1 MPVLYHLTLQKP
13 TAITKIA
20 YGNFSGPK
28 VHEIVVSKGQVLE
41 LLRADKQGKLNL
53 IASKDVFGIIRCLQT
68 FRLTGSNKDYIVIGS
83 DSGRLV
89 ILQFNNE
96 KNDFVRVHCE
106 TYGKS
111 GLRRIIPG
119 EYIAV
124 DPKGRALMICAIER
138 QKFVYI
144 LNRDSKEQLT
154 ISSPL
159 DAHKSHTICHDVVG
173 MDVGFENPMFASIEH
188 NYELYDKQMT
198 NTSEIDACPRKTLLC
213 LWEMDL
219 GLNHVIRKHTLPLD
233 SSAHLLIPIPGGQQ
247 GPSGVIVCCDNY
259 LVYKKVEHADVYCA
273 YPRRLETG
281 QDKNISIVCSAVHRI
296 RKFFFILIQ
305 SEFGDLYKVEMEH
318 EDGIVKEIT
327 CKYFDTVPVANAIC
341 VMKSGSLFV
350 AAEFGNHF
358 FYQFSGI
365 GDDDHEAMCTSKHP
379 SGKNAII
386 AFRTKKLTNLFL
398 IDQVYSLSPIVD
410 MKILDAKNANSP
422 QIYALCGRGP
432 RSSLRILQHG
442 LSIEEL
448 ADNELPG
455 RPKFIWT
462 IKKDNAS
469 EYDGY
474 IIVSFEGS
482 TLVLEIGETVEE
494 VVDSLLLTNVTT
506 IHVNI
511 LYDNSLIQ
519 VHDTGIRHINGKV
532 INEWVPPKNKQIKAA
547 TSNSTQIVISLSGG
561 ELIYFEID
569 EAHTLVEI
577 FRKNLNVETL
587 CLSIQQ
593 VEENKLRANFLAVG
607 CLDNVVRLLSIE
619 KEKYFN
625 QLSTFILPNNS
636 SAQDICI
643 SEMCELGN
651 DKERKLIFL
660 NIGLNNGVLL
670 RSVVDPITGTLTNHY
685 SKYLGAKNVKIC
697 PVHVNK
703 NPALLVLCEKT
714 YLCYVHQ
721 GKHVY
726 SPLNY
731 DILEYASC
739 FHSEQCSDGYV
750 AISGSSL
757 RIFRFY
763 RLGEVFSQNILH
775 LTFTPRKIV
784 PLPFPSLFYDH
795 DTSVEIERQKNI
807 RMLAIIEADHNAYDE
822 NTLHEIQRAL
832 KGIQLEGEEQTG
844 ANGSYH
850 PVGNGLHGNLHNRAH
865 SEGDS
870 VKQHMDDVD
879 DVDEAENASSHQ
891 QREKHGAGEE
901 EGEGEGQEDEEEEEL
916 LYDRIG
922 TVKAGP
928 GKWGS
933 CIKII
938 HPVTLQ
944 TIDKISLE
952 MEEAALSVCACEL
965 EALHC
970 LIVGTTTN
978 LSLKNRTPPAAA
990 LRVYTYDINY
1000 KLNLLHITPVED
1012 QPFCFCPFNGRLLAA
1027 IGNKLRIYALGK
1039 KKLLKKCEYKDIPEA
1054 IISIK
1059 VSGDRIF
1066 ASDIRESVLIFFY
1079 DSNMNAFRL
1088 ISDDIIPRWIT
1099 CSELLDHH
1107 TIMAADK
1114 FDSVFVLRVP
1124 EEAKQEEYG
1133 ISNKCWYG
1141 GEMMAGSN
1149 KNRRLEHIMS
1159 FHVGEIVTSLQ
1170 KVKLSPTSSECII
1183 YSTIMGTIGAFIP
1196 YDNKEE
1202 LELTQHLEIILRT
1215 ENPPL
1220 CGREHIFFR
1229 SYYHPVQHVIDGD
1242 LCEQFSS
1249 LPYDVQRKV
1258 ASDLERTPDD
1268 ILRKLEDIRNKIL

>member
-13 TAITKIA
+13 TAITRA
-20 YGNFSGPK
+20 VYGNFSGPRA
-28 VHEIVVSKGQVLE
+28 HEIIVAKGQVLE

-53 IASKDVFGIIRCLQT
+53 IVSKDIFGIIRCIST

-89 ILQFNNE
+89 ILEYSNE
-96 KNDFVRVHCE
+96 KSDFIRVHCE

-111 GLRRIIPG
+111 GIRRIIPG

-144 LNRDSKEQLT
+144 LNRDNKENLT

-159 DAHKSHTICHDVVG
+159 EAHKSHSICHDVVG
-173 MDVGFENPMFASIEH
+173 LNVGFENPMFASIEQ
-188 NYELYDKQMT
+188 NYEMLDKQS
-198 NTSEIDACPRKTLLC
+198 NIDDLDYPKKGLC
-213 LWEMDL
+213 FWEMDL
-219 GLNHVIRKHTLPLD
+219 GLNHVIKKYTLPID
-233 SSAHLLIPIPGGQQ
+233 ITAHLLIPIPGGQQ
-247 GPSGVIVCCDNY
+247 GPSGVIVCCENY
-259 LVYKKVEHADVYCA
+259 LIYKKADHEDIYCS
-273 YPRRLETG
+273 YPRRLEISE
-281 QDKNISIVCSAVHRI
+281 DKNISIVCWTMHRI
-296 RKFFFILIQ
+296 KKFFFILAQ
-305 SEFGDLYKVEMEH
+305 SEYGDLYKIEMDH
-318 EDGIVKEIT
+318 EDGIVKEIV
-327 CKYFDTVPVANAIC
+327 CKYFDTVPIANSIC
-341 VMKSGSLFV
+341 VLKSGSLFV

-365 GDDDHEAMCTSKHP
+365 GDDNNDLMCTSNHP
-379 SGKNAII
+379 LGKNAII
-386 AFRTKKLTNLFL
+386 AFKTQKLKNLFL
-398 IDQVYSLSPIVD
+398 VDQIYSLSPILD

-422 QIYALCGRGP
+422 QIYTLCGRGP

-455 RPKFIWT
+455 KPKFIWT
-462 IKKDNAS
+462 IKKDNTS

-474 IIVSFEGS
+474 IVVSFEGS
-482 TLVLEIGETVEE
+482 TLILEIGETVEE
-494 VVDSLLLTNVTT
+494 VYDSLLLTNVTT
-506 IHVNI
+506 LHINI
-511 LYDNSLIQ
+511 LYDNSFIQ
-519 VHDTGIRHINGKV
+519 VYDTGIRHINGKIV
-532 INEWVPPKNKQIKAA
+532 QEWVTPKNKQIKAA
-547 TSNSTQIVISLSGG
+547 SSNNAQIVIALSGG

-569 EAHTLVEI
+569 ESHTLVEI
-577 FRKNLNVETL
+577 FRKNLNVEVL
-587 CLSIQQ
+587 CLSMQQ
-593 VEENKLRANFLAVG
+593 ISENRLRANFLAVG

-619 KEKYFN
+619 KDKYFK
-625 QLSTFILPNNS
+625 QLSTHLLPNNS
-636 SAQDICI
+636 SPQDICI
-643 SEMCELGN
+643 SEMKELGN
-651 DKERKLIFL
+651 DKERNVLFL
-660 NIGLNNGVLL
+660 NIGLNTGVLL
-670 RSVVDPITGTLTNHY
+670 RSIIDPIAGTLSNHY
-685 SKYLGAKNVKIC
+685 SKYLGAKSVKIC
-697 PVHVNK
+697 HVNVNK

-721 GKHVY
+721 GKYVY

-731 DILEYASC
+731 DMLEYASS
-739 FHSEQCSDGYV
+739 FYSEQCSDGYV
-750 AISGSSL
+750 AISGNSL

-795 DTSVEIERQKNI
+795 DSSVEVERKKKI
-807 RMLAIIEADHNAYDE
+807 RMLAIIEADHNSYDE
-822 NTLHEIQRAL
+822 NTQKEIQKAL
-832 KGIQLEGEEQTG
+832 KDIKLDIEDKENKKNTNNEDDGTDSNKQ
-844 ANGSYH
+844 
-850 PVGNGLHGNLHNRAH
+850 
-865 SEGDS
+865 SELILNDNSSLINVQSLSNDS
-870 VKQHMDDVD
+870 NKNDLDNNKNIIN
-879 DVDEAENASSHQ
+879 ETN
-891 QREKHGAGEE
+891 EE
-901 EGEGEGQEDEEEEEL
+901 ENEEEL

-922 TVKAGP
+922 TFKAGA

-938 HPVTLQ
+938 NPINLQ
-944 TIDKISLE
+944 IVDKISLE

-970 LIVGTTTN
+970 LIVGTTSN
-978 LSLKNRTPPAAA
+978 MSLKSRSVPAAA
-990 LRVYTYDINY
+990 LRVYTYDIKY
-1000 KLNLLHITPVED
+1000 KLNLLHITPIED
-1012 QPFCFCPFNGRLLAA
+1012 QPFCFCPFNGRVIAS

-1054 IISIK
+1054 IVSIK

-1079 DSNMNAFRL
+1079 DSNQNTIRL
-1088 ISDDIIPRWIT
+1088 VSDDIIPRWIT
-1099 CSELLDHH
+1099 CSEILDHH
-1107 TIMAADK
+1107 TIIAADK
-1114 FDSVFVLRVP
+1114 FDSVFILRVP

-1133 ISNKCWYG
+1133 ITNKCWYG
-1141 GEMMAGSN
+1141 GEIMNSAN
-1149 KNRRLEHIMS
+1149 KNRKLEHIMS
-1159 FHVGEIVTSLQ
+1159 FHIGEIVTSLQ

-1215 ENPPL
+1215 EKPPL

-1229 SYYHPVQHVIDGD
+1229 SYYHPVQHVVDGD

-1249 LPYDVQRKV
+1249 LSYETQRKI
-1258 ASDLERTPDD
+1258 AADLERTPDD

>member
-53 IASKDVFGIIRCLQT
+53 IASKDIFGIIRCLQT
-68 FRLTGSNKDYIVIGS
+68 FRLTGSNKDYVVIGS
-83 DSGRLV
+83 DSGRLT
-89 ILQFNNE
+89 ILQFSNE

-144 LNRDSKEQLT
+144 LNRDTKEQLT

-173 MDVGFENPMFASIEH
+173 MDVGFENPMFASIEQ
-188 NYELYDKQMT
+188 NYEALDKQVT
-198 NTSEIDACPRKTLLC
+198 NTSEIDSYTRKTLLS

-219 GLNHVIRKHTLPLD
+219 GLNHVIRKYTFPID
-233 SSAHLLIPIPGGQQ
+233 ASAHLLIPIPGGQQ
-247 GPSGVIVCCDNY
+247 GPSGVIVCCDNF
-259 LVYKKVEHADVYCA
+259 LVYKKVDHADVYCA

-281 QDKNISIVCSAVHRI
+281 QEKNLSIVCSTLHRI

-305 SEFGDLYKVEMEH
+305 SELGDLYKIEMEH
-318 EDGIVKEIT
+318 EDGVVKEIT

-365 GDDDHEAMCTSKHP
+365 GDEDNEAMCTSKHP
-379 SGKNAII
+379 SGRNAII

-398 IDQVYSLSPIVD
+398 IDQVYSLSPILD
-410 MKILDAKNANSP
+410 MKVIDAKNASSP

-469 EYDGY
+469 DYDGY

-482 TLVLEIGETVEE
+482 TLILEIGETVEE

-519 VHDTGIRHINGKV
+519 VHDAGIRHINGKV
-532 INEWVPPKNKQIKAA
+532 IHEWVPPKNKQIKAA
-547 TSNSTQIVISLSGG
+547 TSNCAQIVISLSGG
-561 ELIYFEID
+561 ELLYFEID
-569 EAHTLVEI
+569 ESHTLVET

-593 VEENKLRANFLAVG
+593 VQENKLRANFLAVG

-643 SEMCELGN
+643 TEMSELGN
-651 DKERKLIFL
+651 DKERKLLFL

-697 PVHVNK
+697 PVHVKK
-703 NPALLVLCEKT
+703 NAALLVLCEKT

-721 GKHVY
+721 GKYIY

-731 DILEYASC
+731 DILEYASS

-795 DTSVEIERQKNI
+795 DTSLEIERQKNI
-807 RMLAIIEADHNAYDE
+807 RMLAIIEADHNSYDE
-822 NTLHEIQRAL
+822 NTLSEIQRAL
-832 KGIQLEGEEQTG
+832 KGIQLDGEDAQGGSASVQQLRE
-844 ANGSYH
+844 NG
-850 PVGNGLHGNLHNRAH
+850 
-865 SEGDS
+865 D
-870 VKQHMDDVD
+870 
-879 DVDEAENASSHQ
+879 AE
-891 QREKHGAGEE
+891 E
-901 EGEGEGQEDEEEEEL
+901 EEEEEL

-938 HPVTLQ
+938 HPVNLQ

-970 LIVGTTTN
+970 LIVGTTTS
-978 LSLKNRTPPAAA
+978 LSLKNRSAPAAA

-1012 QPFCFCPFNGRLLAA
+1012 QPFCFCPFNGRLLAS

-1079 DSNMNAFRL
+1079 DANMNTLRL

-1099 CSELLDHH
+1099 CSEILDHH

-1141 GEMMAGSN
+1141 GEIMAGSN

-1258 ASDLERTPDD
+1258 AADLERTPDD